1 MKHLFQH
8 TRLKNWVKSFWN
20 ALSSPF
26 AQCSMFNAQCSIVLL
41 LLLSSLQA
49 SAQQVTLQDSLTAML
64 NEYFTRYQADEIK
77 LVGVKTDSLLID
89 YPKRQIAIYSS
100 RLGTQPLRQHNVKA
114 LYDSV
119 NALIPEPLRT
129 FKTKIYAGPYPIDSL
144 IPNYYNENR
153 IKDRLYT
160 DLVYQ
165 GKPWVRNASRP
176 YQARFGLENKHLSIA
191 QSHGKYWD
199 NKKEWRWQRP
209 RLFTTT
215 EDLFTQS
222 IVLPYLIPML
232 QNAGAIVFTPRE
244 RDTQTHEVVVDN
256 DGNLSGS
263 GLTSTYQETTEGLI
277 KWSRASFPGFAQR
290 QRIYT
295 TQNPFQQGTARYIE
309 TDRHGNATAEWIP
322 DIPEEGEYAVYV
334 SYQTMPTSIDHAHYQ
349 VIHSGIVTEFE
360 VNQQMGGSTWV
371 YLGTF
376 RFEKGKN
383 EDNKVVLSNKSNE
396 KGVVTADAVRF
407 GGGMGNINR
416 DGHLSEL
423 PRYLEGSR
431 YWGQWAGMPDSVY
444 TEKERKNDYTD
455 DINSRSWI
463 QNYLSGGSIF
473 NPDQVGA
480 RVPIELSLAVHSDA
494 GFNRQDTII
503 GTLAI
508 ATTEFNDG
516 LLGSGR
522 SRLASRDL
530 ADMVQTQL
538 VSDLRARFIPTWNRR
553 YIWDRNYSETRVPQT
568 ISAIIETMSHQ
579 NFGDLIYGHDPNIK
593 FTMARAL
600 YKGILRFLSNQRG
613 EHFVVQPLPVDHFA
627 IRFGERDNT
636 LLLTWQPTDDPLEPD
651 AIANRYIVYTRIGEG
666 DFDNGVIVEDPRFTI
681 EIKPDM
687 IYSFKVAALN
697 DGGESFPSEVL
708 SAMKSSQEQ
717 HRVLIINGFNRLSGP
732 AQVNTASE
740 GGFDLRQDPGVAYH
754 YNISLGG
761 IQQNFD
767 RKARGE
773 NWGVSNSEL
782 EGHRYAGNSFDY
794 PYIHGKAIKS
804 AVTYS
809 FTSCSAR
816 AFEDQLMGPGGYEV
830 IDLILGLEKA
840 DPKTFPLNGVPYKTF
855 RTKMRQILTAYMT
868 GGGNVLVSGA
878 YIGSDMQSAEEHEF
892 TRTMLKYTYP
902 LSVRTDAPEHG
913 IKGMGRTISIPAWLN
928 EMQYPVV
935 SVDVIEAVDPAFAA
949 MTYTANNFSAAV
961 AYGGSDYR
969 TFSMGFPFESITKES
984 ERASIMAGILQF
996 LVGSR

>member
-1 MKHLFQH
+1 MKSIRQYISSIWQFAWRNFSNLF
-8 TRLKNWVKSFWN
+8 
-20 ALSSPF
+20 
-26 AQCSMFNAQCSIVLL
+26 LL
-41 LLLSSLQA
+41 LCSNSL
-49 SAQQVTLQDSLTAML
+49 SAQQVALQDTLTARL
-64 NEYFTRYQADEIK
+64 NDYFSRYVADEIK
-77 LVGVKTDSLLID
+77 LVGVKTDSLAID
-89 YPKRQIAIYSS
+89 YAKKQVSIYAS

-114 LYDSV
+114 LYDSIQP
-119 NALIPEPLRT
+119 LLPEPFSS
-129 FKTKIYAGPYPIDSL
+129 FKAKIYAGPYLIDSL

-153 IKDRLYT
+153 LKDRLFT
-160 DLVYQ
+160 DTEYQ
-165 GKPWVRNASRP
+165 GKPWVKNMSKP
-176 YQARFGLENKHLSIA
+176 YEVSKGLANKHLSIA

-244 RDTQTHEVVVDN
+244 RDTQKREVVVDN

-263 GLTSTYQETTEGLI
+263 SLNSTYQETSSGLI

-290 QRIYT
+290 QQTYSAG
-295 TQNPFQQGTARYIE
+295 QNPFQRGTARYIE
-309 TDRHGNATAEWIP
+309 TDRRGTATAEWIP
-322 DIPEEGEYAVYV
+322 DIPEEGDYAVYV
-334 SYQTMPTSIDHAHYQ
+334 SYQTMPTSIDHAPYQ
-349 VIHSGIVTEFE
+349 VIHQGMVTEFE

-376 RFEKGKN
+376 HFGKGKSN
-383 EDNKVVLSNKSNE
+383 DNKVVLSNKSNSE
-396 KGVVTADAVRF
+396 GVVTADAVRF
-407 GGGMGNINR
+407 GGGMGNITR
-416 DGHLSEL
+416 GGQLSGL

-431 YWGQWAGMPDSVY
+431 YWGQWAGLPDSVY
-444 TEKERKNDYTD
+444 TEDGRNNDYTD

-473 NPDQVGA
+473 NPEQGGV

-508 ATTEFNDG
+508 ATSEFNDG
-516 LLGSGR
+516 LLASGK

-530 ADMVQTQL
+530 ADMLQTQM
-538 VSDLRARFIPTWNRR
+538 VADLRSRITPLWNRR

-568 ISAIIETMSHQ
+568 TSAIIETMSHQ
-579 NFGDLIYGHDPNIK
+579 NFGDLIYGHDPNVK
-593 FTMARAL
+593 FTIARAL
-600 YKGILRFLSNQRG
+600 YKGVVRFLTNQHGR
-613 EHFVVQPLPVDHFA
+613 HDFVIQPLPVDDFA
-627 IRFGERDNT
+627 IRFGEEENT
-636 LLLTWQPTDDPLEPD
+636 LLLTWKGVDDPIEPN
-651 AIANRYIVYTRIGEG
+651 ASPTRYIVYTRMG
-666 DFDNGVIVEDPRFTI
+666 DSAFDNGVIVEEPRFTI
-681 EIKPDM
+681 KIEPDM

-697 DGGESFPSEVL
+697 DGGESFPSETL
-708 SAMKSSQEQ
+708 CAMKSSQEQ
-717 HRVLIINGFNRLSGP
+717 HRVLIINGFQRLSGP
-732 AQVNTASE
+732 AQVNTETE

-761 IQQNFD
+761 LQQNFD

-794 PYIHGKAIKS
+794 PYIHGRAIKT
-804 AVTYS
+804 AGVYS

-830 IDLILGLEKA
+830 IDLILGLEKT
-840 DPKTFPLNGVPYKTF
+840 DPTTFPLNGVPSKTF
-855 RTKMRQILTAYMT
+855 REKMRQILTAYLS
-868 GGGNVLVSGA
+868 GGGNLLVSGA
-878 YIGSDMQSAEEHEF
+878 YIGSDMQRPEEKEF
-892 TRTMLKYTYP
+892 TSIWLKYTYP
-902 LSVRTDAPEHG
+902 LSVRTDTPEHG
-913 IKGMGRTISIPAWLN
+913 IKGLGHTVSIPAWLN
-928 EMQYPVV
+928 ETQYPVV
-935 SVDVIEAVDPAFAA
+935 SADVIEAADPAFTA
-949 MTYTANNFSAAV
+949 MTYTETNYSAAV

-984 ERASIMAGILQF
+984 ERAAIMAGILQF
-996 LVGSR
+996 LTGSR

>member
-1 MKHLFQH
+1 MESNKQYISSIWQFAWSFFSIIFLF
-8 TRLKNWVKSFWN
+8 L
-20 ALSSPF
+20 
-26 AQCSMFNAQCSIVLL
+26 CSN
-41 LLLSSLQA
+41 SL
-49 SAQQVTLQDSLTAML
+49 SAQQVALQDTLTTRL
-64 NEYFTRYQADEIK
+64 NDYFSRYVADEIK
-77 LVGVKTDSLLID
+77 LVGVKTDSLEID
-89 YPKRQIAIYSS
+89 YAKRQVFIYAS

-114 LYDSV
+114 LYDSIQP
-119 NALIPEPLRT
+119 LLPEPFSN
-129 FKTKIYAGPYPIDSL
+129 FKAKIYAGPYLIDSL

-153 IKDRLYT
+153 LKDRLFT
-160 DLVYQ
+160 DMEYQ
-165 GKPWVRNASRP
+165 GKPWVKNVSKP
-176 YQARFGLENKHLSIA
+176 YEVAKGLANKHLSIA

-263 GLTSTYQETTEGLI
+263 NLNSTYQETSSGLI

-290 QRIYT
+290 QQTYSAG
-295 TQNPFQQGTARYIE
+295 QNPFQKGTAHYIE
-309 TDRHGNATAEWIP
+309 TDRRGTATAEWIP
-322 DIPEEGEYAVYV
+322 DIPEEGDYAVYV
-334 SYQTMPTSIDHAHYQ
+334 SYQTMPTSIDHASYQ
-349 VIHSGIVTEFE
+349 VIHQGMVTEFE

-376 RFEKGKN
+376 HFDKGKN
-383 EDNKVVLSNKSNE
+383 DDNKVVLSNKSNSE
-396 KGVVTADAVRF
+396 GVVTADAVRF
-407 GGGMGNINR
+407 GGGMGNITR
-416 DGHLSEL
+416 GGQLSGL

-431 YWGQWAGMPDSVY
+431 YWGQWAGMPDSIY
-444 TEKERKNDYTD
+444 TEDKRNNDYTD

-473 NPDQVGA
+473 NPEQEGV

-508 ATTEFNDG
+508 ATSEFNDG
-516 LLGSGR
+516 LLASGK

-530 ADMVQTQL
+530 ADMLQTQM
-538 VSDLRARFIPTWNRR
+538 VADLRSRITPLWNRR

-568 ISAIIETMSHQ
+568 TSAIIETMSHQ
-579 NFGDLIYGHDPNIK
+579 NFGDLIYGHDPNVK
-593 FTMARAL
+593 FTIARAL
-600 YKGILRFLSNQRG
+600 YKGIVRFLSNQHGR
-613 EHFVVQPLPVDHFA
+613 HDFVIQPLPVEDFA
-627 IRFGERDNT
+627 IRFGEEENT
-636 LLLTWQPTDDPLEPD
+636 LLLTWKGVDDPIEPN
-651 AIANRYIVYTRIGEG
+651 ASPTRYIVYTRMG
-666 DFDNGVIVEDPRFTI
+666 DSAFDNGVIVEEPRFTI
-681 EIKPDM
+681 KIKPDM

-697 DGGESFPSEVL
+697 DGGESFPSETL
-708 SAMKSSQEQ
+708 CAMKSSQEQ
-717 HRVLIINGFNRLSGP
+717 HRVLIINGFQRLSGP
-732 AQVNTASE
+732 AQVNTEAE

-761 IQQNFD
+761 LQQNFD

-794 PYIHGKAIKS
+794 PYLHGRAIKT
-804 AVTYS
+804 AGIYS

-840 DPKTFPLNGVPYKTF
+840 DPTTFPLNGVPYKTF
-855 RTKMRQILTAYMT
+855 REKMRQILAAYMT

-878 YIGSDMQSAEEHEF
+878 YIGSDMQMPEEKEF
-892 TRTMLKYTYP
+892 TSTWFKYSYP
-902 LSVRTDAPEHG
+902 LSVRTDTSEHG
-913 IKGMGRTISIPAWLN
+913 IKGLGRTVSIPAWLN
-928 EMQYPVV
+928 ETQYPVV
-935 SVDVIEAVDPAFAA
+935 SADVIEAKDPAFTA
-949 MTYTANNFSAAV
+949 MTYTETNYSAAV

-984 ERASIMAGILQF
+984 ERAAIMAGVLQF
-996 LVGSR
+996 LTGSR